1 MTGFIDKVY
10 FKELAEQNPEDVCQR
25 AECSYDAQDRSYLLS
40 VWGDQYRIF
49 PHELKIKCMGGKIK
63 SFDDYFHLIAVH
75 YLLNSKEIKAS
86 NEWIS
91 EKEIPGGT
99 TFFRGPHEIPT
110 RLISNLF
117 KNDINGFK
125 LRCEELNGTFLD
137 MADAAYR
144 FEITSRIPVAV
155 LYWEGDDEFP
165 AESKIL
171 YDKSITDFLASDI
184 VYALGVGICEKLGDS
199 PLTAPEN

>member
-1 MTGFIDKVY
+1 MTGFIDNVY

-25 AECSYDAQDRSYLLS
+25 SACRYDGENRCYILS
-40 VWGDQYRIF
+40 VWGDEYRIF
-49 PHELKIKCMGGKIK
+49 PHGLEIKSMGSKVK

-75 YLLNSKEIKAS
+75 YLLNSKEQIKAS

-117 KNDINGFK
+117 KSDINGVT

-171 YDKSITDFLASDI
+171 YDKSITDLLASDL
-184 VYALGVGICEKLGDS
+184 VYALGVGICEKLG
-199 PLTAPEN
+199 TAP